1 MIPISHV
8 KLYHGEIIDIRNKP
22 TPEAHYEMMDDI
34 LWVVPDHQRSTAEFM
49 QTISAG
55 RIIARGVNEKEVD
68 IKVPMDF
75 IHYLIWC
82 SDHGFKA
89 HKADTLFTFMK
100 KYGQRG
106 DIKVVQT

>member
-8 KLYHGEIIDIRNKP
+8 KLYHGQIIDIRNKP
-22 TPEAHYEMMDDI
+22 TSETHYEMMDNI
-34 LWVVPDHQRSTAEFM
+34 LWIVPDHQKSKAEFM
-49 QTISAG
+49 RTISAG

-82 SDHGFKA
+82 SDYGFKA
-89 HKADTLFTFMK
+89 HKADTLITFMK
-100 KYGQRG
+100 QYAQR
-106 DIKVVQT
+106 DNIKVVQT